1 MAHRWFDARSPE
13 GSARERDVSASDE
26 LELSADGVTWSE
38 DFTGTLF
45 DGLVLVPGA
54 EATATVWVRNAAP
67 DMGDLR
73 FAATRLDVSSGLAEA
88 VTMDVTVSGPAGE
101 RSSDATIA
109 ELLAEPRFVVADEVE
124 AGGVRR
130 VEVTLRMATTAP
142 NDVQIDDL
150 QFSLE
155 VTLSEAV
162 AEVPGV
168 PSGSSGGGLGPM
180 PATGAAIGSTLVIA
194 AIGVAA
200 GSWFRLA
207 GRRRA
212 RHS

>member
-1 MAHRWFDARSPE
+1 
-13 GSARERDVSASDE
+13 VSAS
-26 LELSADGVTWSE
+26 
-38 DFTGTLF
+38 
-45 DGLVLVPGA
+45 
-54 EATATVWVRNAAP
+54 
-67 DMGDLR
+67 
-73 FAATRLDVSSGLAEA
+73 
-88 VTMDVTVSGPAGE
+88 TVSGPAGE